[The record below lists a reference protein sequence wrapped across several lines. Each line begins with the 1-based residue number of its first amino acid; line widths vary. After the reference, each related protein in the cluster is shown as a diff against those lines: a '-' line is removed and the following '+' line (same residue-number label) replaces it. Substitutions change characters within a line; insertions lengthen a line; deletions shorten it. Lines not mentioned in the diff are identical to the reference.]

1 MPKTQGYEA
10 HAAEYDQ
17 WFDENPEIYQ
27 AEINAIKRLLPQGK
41 GIEVGAGSGR
51 FTAPL
56 AIDTGV
62 EPASAMRARAKRERN
77 IEMLNGTAECLP
89 VKDSTFDFAVFITST
104 CFLDNPLKAYQEA
117 YRVTKHDGSIL
128 VAFLE
133 RDSELGQQYEKHK
146 HESPFYQDATFYN
159 YSEITD
165 FLSQAGFGNFTSVQ
179 TALPET
185 EQQKTSDI
193 LEGHDRG
200 AFIVIK
206 ANKI

>member
-77 IEMLNGTAECLP
+77 IEMLNGTAEFLP

-117 YRVTKHDGSIL
+117 YRVTKHDGNIL

-133 RDSELGQQYEKHK
+133 RNSELGQKYTKHK
-146 HESPFYQDATFYN
+146 HESPFYREATFYSYN
-159 YSEITD
+159 EITD
-165 FLSQAGFGNFTSVQ
+165 FLSQAGFGNFASVQ
-179 TALPET
+179 TVLPKT
-185 EQQKTSDI
+185 EIQKTTDI
-193 LEGHDRG
+193 LQGHDCG
-200 AFIVIK
+200 TFVVIK